1 MKISLHTKIS
11 DIIRHDIR
19 AIEAIASIT
28 PHFNKLRNPILRRV
42 LAPRVTVQDAARIGK
57 CRPEDIL
64 EKLRQIGFELNG
76 AESPTPEPDSGSGSG
91 SDLIL
96 PAIQTGKVQT
106 LDVRPILEAGTDPFQ
121 AIMQKLKTVPDGYA
135 LEVVNSF
142 EPTPLIKILGRQ
154 GYASWVKTEG
164 EAVHTF
170 FLKTGEAAP
179 ESQRKNWLF
188 KVSPDALEAQRASF
202 QGRVRETDVRDL
214 EMPLPMV
221 TILNE
226 MEDLPE
232 GHALFVHHKKTPQY
246 LLPELEERG
255 YQVWIADLGEG
266 DVKLLIHR

>member
-1 MKISLHTKIS
+1 MKINAHTRIS

-19 AIEAIASIT
+19 AIDAIASIN

-57 CRPEDIL
+57 CHPEDIL

-76 AESPTPEPDSGSGSG
+76 VETPVPEPASDSSR
-91 SDLIL
+91 DLIL
-96 PAIQTGKVQT
+96 PAVQAGKVQT

-121 AIMQKLKTVPDGYA
+121 TIMQELKTVPEGYA

-164 EAVHTF
+164 EAVRTF

-179 ESQRKNWLF
+179 ESHRKNWLF
-188 KVSPDALEAQRASF
+188 RVSLDALEAQRTSF
-202 QGRVRETDVRDL
+202 QSRVRETDVRDL

>member
-1 MKISLHTKIS
+1 MKVNAQTKIS
-11 DIIRHDIR
+11 DIIRHDNR
-19 AIEAIASIT
+19 AIEAIASIN

-57 CRPEDIL
+57 CSPEDIL

-76 AESPTPEPDSGSGSG
+76 VASPSPEPESDSCRE
-91 SDLIL
+91 LIL
-96 PAIQTGKVQT
+96 PAIQAGKVQT
-106 LDVRPILEAGTDPFQ
+106 LDVRPILEGGTDPFQ
-121 AIMQKLKTVPDGYA
+121 AIMQQLKTVPEGYA

-179 ESQRKNWLF
+179 ESQLKNWLY
-188 KVSPDALEAQRASF
+188 KVPLDVLEAQRASF
-202 QGRVRETDVRDL
+202 LGRVRETDVRDL

-226 MEDLPE
+226 LEDLPE
-232 GHALFVHHKKTPQY
+232 GQALFVHHKKTPQY

-255 YQVWIADLGEG
+255 YRVWIADLGEG
-266 DVKLLIHR
+266 DVKMLIHR